1 MNANGLLT
9 SNVCAVVMSNLSQ
22 KHANIVSRSL
32 PAIIAGF
39 AVCMTIVESKR
50 KFFTVKNAVYA
61 ALEVES

>member
-1 MNANGLLT
+1 MNANGSLT
-9 SNVCAVVMSNLSQ
+9 SNAYAVVTINLSQ
-22 KHANIVSRSL
+22 KHANSASRSL

-61 ALEVES
+61 GLEVES